1 MLNNFIYAKKKSL
14 FLSQLEAG
22 NVLNEA
28 IVFIEDTKE
37 IWNHGTYF
45 DCSFVDL
52 SSYSTKEEIATE
64 LAKYAKLEN
73 IPSKISDLENDAEY
87 ITRTSFSELVTEYS
101 LVNEEAL
108 STKQETISDLDEI
121 RSNAALGATALQNI
135 PENYI
140 TEEKLEE
147 KGLATK
153 EDVDSKFFIG
163 TQEQYNELINSGKKL
178 QNGALVII
186 LDPSEIESDE
196 TIAILGT
203 AILGKM
209 ILGKSY

>member
-14 FLSQLEAG
+14 FTAHLDAG
-22 NVLNEA
+22 NILPEA
-28 IVFIEDTKE
+28 VVFIEDTKE

-45 DCSFVDL
+45 DCNSVDL
-52 SSYSTKEEIATE
+52 SGYNTKEEIATE
-64 LAKYAKLEN
+64 LAKYAKIEN

-87 ITRTSFSELVTEYS
+87 ITRTNFSELVTEYA
-101 LVNEEAL
+101 LVNEDAL
-108 STKQETISDLDEI
+108 SEKQDLIPDLEEI
-121 RSNAALGATALQNI
+121 RSNAVLGSTALQNI

-153 EDVDSKFFIG
+153 KEVNSRFFIG
-163 TQEQYNELINSGKKL
+163 TREEYDELVNSGKKF
-178 QNGALVII
+178 QNGAVIII
-186 LDPSEIESDE
+186 LDPEEVESDD